1 MARVDGDRERRGRRA
16 RRVTKSASTGD
27 GLRRVGIRTW
37 SVGVF
42 FFGGAFA
49 GYPQGADVAPCRGA
63 GKFRSYSVVLN
74 SLWMAKNERVK
85 LYLVSGPGSRIIH
98 LNCKRVHQATQAA
111 W

>member
-42 FFGGAFA
+42 FSA
-49 GYPQGADVAPCRGA
+49 GIRGVSSLGADVAPCRGA

-85 LYLVSGPGSRIIH
+85 LGPARDRVS
-98 LNCKRVHQATQAA
+98 T
-111 W
+111 

>member
-16 RRVTKSASTGD
+16 RRVTKSASTGE

-42 FFGGAFA
+42 FSGGAFA

-74 SLWMAKNERVK
+74 SLWIGRKMNVLNYTWSPARDRV
-85 LYLVSGPGSRIIH
+85 
-98 LNCKRVHQATQAA
+98 
-111 W
+111 